1 MAVHVSERRTDAQV
15 LPACSRSRASGWKR
29 RSESV
34 NMRGNAIVKG
44 GVVAVVYTDADT
56 DTGDTNSTYRR
67 RQR

>member
-1 MAVHVSERRTDAQV
+1 
-15 LPACSRSRASGWKR
+15 
-29 RSESV
+29 
-34 NMRGNAIVKG
+34 MRGNAIVKG